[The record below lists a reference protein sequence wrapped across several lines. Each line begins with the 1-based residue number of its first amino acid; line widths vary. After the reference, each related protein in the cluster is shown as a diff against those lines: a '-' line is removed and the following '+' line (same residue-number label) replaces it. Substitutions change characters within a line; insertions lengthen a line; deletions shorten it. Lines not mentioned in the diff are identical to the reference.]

1 MEFKVGI
8 EKDLEHLNNIT
19 PLPMKDRKVEE
30 LSATEQNKVILQIA
44 KTPFSRWRLRIR
56 DKIRMVLCFQQG
68 ATLVEGNWKAERIQK
83 VDYSKL

>member
-1 MEFKVGI
+1 LRKRTDKEQARYKMEFKVGI

-44 KTPFSRWRLRIR
+44 KTPFSR
-56 DKIRMVLCFQQG
+56 
-68 ATLVEGNWKAERIQK
+68 
-83 VDYSKL
+83 